1 MGKLEL
7 TMKRIYTLVMAGAA
21 VLAASCAKE
30 NVQSENNGGKT
41 VEYVNLQLSSLL
53 EGQTSPSTK
62 TAVNSDGSVSW
73 SEGNQISVFD
83 NSATAKSHN
92 NCFTFAGDSKFSGQ
106 VPEDATEF
114 YALYPYSTDASFTD
128 GTIST
133 TLPADQIAAAGT
145 FADNV
150 AVMAGKVDGSAI
162 KFKNICS
169 HIQFTIADDITDVK
183 SITLMGNGSEA
194 LCGTFSVTF
203 TDGEPSVTVSNPE
216 TYVRLYNA
224 DGSAL
229 APGAYYFTIL
239 PVEFSKGF
247 TVILTKTNGSQKAK
261 SINSAVSS
269 LGVRNKILPLATLSA
284 DQYEDHLNYFVRYNE
299 GFDIT
304 VGGYTFSKTTKSG
317 GVLVNDTKGNGNIN
331 TDGVYFVDPSATKAN
346 FNKAQAYKSLIV
358 LGSDDSQ
365 RSNFTFTNPTRP
377 YDGGDILLLSNLRCS
392 VTATKAFEQN
402 KDTEGHN
409 FSKFGNVVF
418 SNCHF
423 KNISGNFMNF
433 NNTAFTEFNINV
445 EDCEFGIKAATV
457 YIFNTGSQASQA
469 QSIIFKNNIF
479 YAESETAATAVK
491 LIHSDKLV
499 IDAFNGDANTFD
511 NVIPDGNLLRI
522 GDIVTTFDFARNL
535 FIECNKTANSTSKLI
550 TFRINKQVLS
560 ATGTLIYNYYYNS
573 TSDALIGAGIGNSAY
588 PDMTINSVAK
598 LADSPLSERWNPA
611 EESYG
616 AYTYPSTV
624 SKTAG
629 AKRADMTATAIASA
643 DSADYTNVQ

>member
-1 MGKLEL
+1 
-7 TMKRIYTLVMAGAA
+7 MKRIYTLIMAGAA

-30 NVQSENNGGKT
+30 NARSGNEGGKT
-41 VEYVNLQLSSLL
+41 VEYVDLQLSSLL
-53 EGQTSPSTK
+53 EGQTSQSTK
-62 TAVNSDGSVSW
+62 TSVNPDPDNGSVSW

-83 NSATAKSHN
+83 NSETAKSNN
-92 NCFTFAGDSKFSGQ
+92 NCFTFEGESKFSGK

-114 YALYPYSTDASFTD
+114 YALYPYSENASFSD
-128 GTIST
+128 GAIST

-150 AVMAGKVDGSAI
+150 AVMAGKVDGSVI

-169 HIQFTIADDITDVK
+169 HIGFTIAEDITDVQ

-203 TDGEPSVTVSNPE
+203 TDDEPAVTVSNPE
-216 TYVRLYNA
+216 TYVRLHNE
-224 DGSAL
+224 DSTAL
-229 APGAYYFTIL
+229 AAGTYYFTIL
-239 PVEFSKGF
+239 PVEFAKGF
-247 TVILTKTNGSQKAK
+247 TVILTKTDGSQKAK
-261 SINSAVSS
+261 SISTAVASV
-269 LGVRNKILPLATLSA
+269 GARNKILPLKELTA
-284 DQYEDHLNYFVRYNE
+284 DQYEEHLNYFVRYNE

-304 VGGYTFSKTTKSG
+304 VGGYTFNKTTKSG

-331 TDGVYFVDPSATKAN
+331 SDGVYFVDPSATTAN

-365 RSNFTFTNPTRP
+365 RSNFTFTQPTRP
-377 YDGGDILLLSNLRCS
+377 YDGGDILLLSNLRCT

-423 KNISGNFMNF
+423 KNISGNFMQF
-433 NNTAFTEFNINV
+433 NQNAFTELDLNV

-499 IDAFNGDANTFD
+499 IDAFNGDANTFN

-522 GDIVTTFDFARNL
+522 GDIVTSFDFARNL
-535 FIECNKTANSTSKLI
+535 FIECNKTAKSTSKLI
-550 TFRINKQVLS
+550 TFKINKQVLS
-560 ATGTLIYNYYYNS
+560 ATGTVTNNYYYNS
-573 TSDALIGAGIGNSAY
+573 ASEAVIGPGIGNSVY
-588 PDMTINSVAK
+588 KDWTINSVAE
-598 LADSPLSERWNPA
+598 LTDSPLSANWNPA
-611 EESYG
+611 KESYG
-616 AYTYPSTV
+616 AYTYPSSV
-624 SKTAG
+624 SKTVG
-629 AKRADMTATAIASA
+629 AKRADMTATSTASVN
-643 DSADYTNVQ
+643 STSYTNAQ